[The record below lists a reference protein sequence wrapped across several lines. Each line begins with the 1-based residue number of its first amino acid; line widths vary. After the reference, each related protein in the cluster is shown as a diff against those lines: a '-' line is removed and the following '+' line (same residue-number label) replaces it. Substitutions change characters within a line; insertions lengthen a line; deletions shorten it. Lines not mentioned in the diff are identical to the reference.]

1 MKTVFKPLGIAAAVA
16 AVTAGYAGAVSAQA
30 VTPPT
35 GIVPGPSTAEPAVS
49 SRAVGDLA
57 LIPYYSVQSGF
68 ATAVHIINTTEA
80 TQVVKLRARR
90 GLDSADSLDFNLVMS
105 PKDEWVGSLSMEDD
119 GAIVFTTNDKT
130 CTAPAGVP
138 TANGGQKF
146 IMPDNAS
153 VDTLI
158 NYREGAEEGYIE
170 VIGMAQPTAETYP
183 IAVAAKHVAGVPRDC
198 TAVRSNFFRV
208 PGAAEGAPTAVKGVH
223 YPDVTAQT
231 CATVTGCENVPAAGL
246 TLNTYVDTQ
255 NDAFKVSWAVTD
267 GNSGLEF
274 GSNAVHLE
282 GFAHDP
288 MMTNQQV
295 LIFGSDDPLGYL
307 FPDLNGGSPL
317 LGNRGQ
323 FEEVRAALGASSVEN
338 DWSSRDSGSFTVATD
353 WVVTMPGQYLMVDP
367 LAYVASL
374 QIDDETLALAA
385 CNPTNCD
392 YRDIPVGLSITY
404 YDREEGAFTPEEG
417 GLVVSP
423 AINLTPDGVA
433 LPYEVNVVEWKKGAP
448 NILES
453 QYAVTFEPLFEGD
466 RGWADL
472 SVTPNL
478 VKDQAIWDY
487 AATDPND
494 PNSITGAPVA
504 VENVAVPIIGFAVWE
519 RNFANNPNANYGRA
533 IDHSYGS
540 AAAAAPAP

>member
-1 MKTVFKPLGIAAAVA
+1 MKTVFKPLGLAAAVA
-16 AVTAGYAGAVSAQA
+16 AVTAGYTGAVSSAA
-30 VTPPT
+30 T
-35 GIVPGPSTAEPAVS
+35 VS

-57 LIPYYSVQSGF
+57 LIPYYTVQSGF

-90 GLDSADSLDFNLVMS
+90 GYDSADSLDFNLIMS
-105 PKDEWVGSLSMEDD
+105 PKDEWVGSMSMEDD
-119 GAIVFTTNDKT
+119 GAIVWTTNDTT

-153 VDTLI
+153 VDTLV
-158 NYREGAEEGYIE
+158 NFREGAEEGYIE
-170 VIGMAQPTAETYP
+170 VIGMAQPAYETSP
-183 IAVAAKHVAGVPRDC
+183 IALAAKHVAGVPRDC
-198 TAVRSNFFRV
+198 GAVRSNFFRV
-208 PGAAEGAPTAVKGVH
+208 PGAAEGMPTPVKGVH
-223 YPDVTAQT
+223 APWVTAQT
-231 CATVTGCENVPAAGL
+231 CATAVGCPNVPAAGL
-246 TLNTYVDTQ
+246 ALNLYTDTQ

-282 GFAHDP
+282 GFASDP
-288 MMTNQQV
+288 MMSNQQV
-295 LIFGSDDPLGYL
+295 LLAGTNDALGYL
-307 FPDLNGGSPL
+307 FPDLNGGSPVI
-317 LGNRGQ
+317 GNRGL
-323 FEEVRAALGASSVEN
+323 FEDVRVALGAPNVMN
-338 DWSSRDSGSFTVATD
+338 DWSSRDNGSFTVATD

-367 LAYVASL
+367 LRYLTSL
-374 QIDDETLALAA
+374 EIEDETLALAA
-385 CNPTNCD
+385 CNFTNCD

-404 YDREEGAFTPEEG
+404 YDREEGAFSPEEG

-433 LPYEVNVVEWKKGAP
+433 LPYEVNVVEWLKGAP
-448 NILES
+448 NILQS

-472 SVTPNL
+472 KVLPNL
-478 VKDQAIWDY
+478 VKTQAIWDY
-487 AATDPND
+487 SVTDPND
-494 PNSITGAPVA
+494 PNSIIGGPVA
-504 VENVAVPIIGFAVWE
+504 VENVPVPIIGFAVWE
-519 RNFANNPNANYGRA
+519 RNFADKPLANYGRA

-540 AAAAAPAP
+540 APAAAPAP

>member
-1 MKTVFKPLGIAAAVA
+1 MKANFKQLGLAAAVA
-16 AVTAGYAGAVSAQA
+16 AATAGVAATSQAQ
-30 VTPPT
+30 
-35 GIVPGPSTAEPAVS
+35 SLS
-49 SRAVGDLA
+49 SNGLGDLA
-57 LIPYYSVQSGF
+57 IVPYYTVQDDWVTGI
-68 ATAVHIINTTEA
+68 HIINTTDA
-80 TQVVKLRARR
+80 TQVVKLRLRR
-90 GLDSADSLDFNLVMS
+90 ALDSADAMDFTLILS
-105 PKDEWVGSLSMEDD
+105 PKDEWTGSLDNPNGVVVMSTDD
-119 GAIVFTTNDKT
+119 AS
-130 CTAPAGVP
+130 CTAPLRADG
-138 TANGGQKF
+138 KF
-146 IMPDNAS
+146 EMP
-153 VDTLI
+153 I
-158 NYREGAEEGYIE
+158 IYRDGAEEGYIE

>member
-1 MKTVFKPLGIAAAVA
+1 MKNCFKPLGVAAAVA

-30 VTPPT
+30 T
-35 GIVPGPSTAEPAVS
+35 VS

-57 LIPYYSVQSGF
+57 LIPYYTVQSGY
-68 ATAVHIINTTEA
+68 ATAVHIINTSEY

-90 GLDSADSLDFNLVMS
+90 GFDSADSLDFNLVMS
-105 PKDEWVGSLSMEDD
+105 PKDEWVGSLSQEDD
-119 GAIVFTTNDKT
+119 GTIVWTTNDTT

-138 TANGGQKF
+138 TDNGGQKF

-153 VDTLI
+153 IETLV
-158 NYREGAEEGYIE
+158 NFREGAEEGYVE
-170 VIGMAQPTAETYP
+170 VIGMAQPIDESQP

-208 PGAAEGAPTAVKGVH
+208 AGANEPGYTPGDTVDNGVH
-223 YPDVTAQT
+223 SPAVTAQT
-231 CATVTGCENVPAAGL
+231 CSSAVSCENVPGTGL
-246 TLNTYVDTQ
+246 ELNEFTDTQ

-282 GFAHDP
+282 GFAADP

-295 LIFGSDDPLGYL
+295 LVLGDEDALGYL
-307 FPDLNGGSPL
+307 FPDLDGGSPL
-317 LGNRGQ
+317 LGVRGLY
-323 FEEVRAALGASSVEN
+323 EDVRAALGASSVIN
-338 DWSSRDSGSFTVATD
+338 DWSSRDSGSFTVSTD

-367 LAYVASL
+367 LRYLTSL
-374 QIDDETLALAA
+374 GLEDPELALAA

-404 YDREEGAFTPEEG
+404 YNREEGQFTPEED

-423 AINLTPDGVA
+423 AINITPDGIA
-433 LPYEVNVVEWKKGAP
+433 LPYEVNVVEWVKDGPA
-448 NILES
+448 ILDS
-453 QYAVTFEPLFEGD
+453 QYGVEFAPLVPED
-466 RGWADL
+466 RGWA
-472 SVTPNL
+472 NL
-478 VKDQAIWDY
+478 AVSPSSLKDQAIWDY
-487 AATDPND
+487 ALNASD
-494 PNSITGAPVA
+494 PNSYDPTVDSA
-504 VENVAVPIIGFAVWE
+504 VVNTAVPIIGFAVWE
-519 RNFANNPNANYGRA
+519 RNFENNPAANYGRA

-540 AAAAAPAP
+540 PAMMSPAP